1 MSVSDNIMLKGA
13 KVFVDDKEIRSRYI
27 DDEYLEFT
35 VRNAK
40 HAQNVRVVLTD
51 MAGNEIEYSY
61 KNILVTTNAMRILAH
76 KTWFKFVCG
85 GIVLLGGA
93 AAFLIRKRKNRL
105 L

>member
-1 MSVSDNIMLKGA
+1 
-13 KVFVDDKEIRSRYI
+13 
-27 DDEYLEFT
+27 
-35 VRNAK
+35 
-40 HAQNVRVVLTD
+40 

-76 KTWFKFVCG
+76 KTWFKFLCG

-93 AAFLIRKRKNRL
+93 AAFFIRKRKNRL